1 MATRDRTRL
10 FVAYRQSCVHHPV
23 AAHSDEHC
31 GLLGDAVELDWLA
44 PDWSACVGE
53 VERLLQEISGEREA
67 LERLYKKN
75 MLPGFDDRRH
85 DEGEAQWRCMRVLQ
99 GFRRCQD
106 LIRTVVPRH
115 GATPT
120 EAAIARNVQTALAN
134 KVQAENMLFKK
145 KQSLYLQQLHR
156 GSGHTGALTDTYGKS
171 VPKEEGVPITGRGVR
186 EGCPEDGQMLVVQR
200 ESEEEIARR
209 ERDIMDI
216 AKRILELS
224 DIFKEIQ
231 SVVTDQGSILDTIS
245 TNIENTGESMCEAS
259 KELSKV
265 SEDGVC
271 RH

>member
-1 MATRDRTRL
+1 
-10 FVAYRQSCVHHPV
+10 
-23 AAHSDEHC
+23 
-31 GLLGDAVELDWLA
+31 
-44 PDWSACVGE
+44 
-53 VERLLQEISGEREA
+53 
-67 LERLYKKN
+67 
-75 MLPGFDDRRH
+75 MLPG
-85 DEGEAQWRCMRVLQ
+85 
-99 GFRRCQD
+99 RCQD

-171 VPKEEGVPITGRGVR
+171 VPKEEGVPITGRSVR

-231 SVVTDQGSILDTIS
+231 SVVTDQGWGEFV

-259 KELSKV
+259 KELSKAEAYQRKSRKRKCIFLLSLV
-265 SEDGVC
+265 VLGLFIVFLTKSSK
-271 RH
+271 